1 MSTIIESIE
10 QRQLRKDIPRFKA
23 GDTVRVHFQVIE
35 GTRRRVQVF
44 EGVVI
49 KRQGSGARETFTV
62 RKQSFGV
69 GVERTFP
76 VHSPK
81 IEKIEVGA
89 VGDVNRA
96 KLYYLREKVGKKARV
111 RELRQ
116 TPAQVAATKAEAE
129 AAKAAIAADAADAEA
144 AAAAE
149 AEAVEAEA
157 AAAAEATAEI
167 EAAAAA
173 DLEPV
178 EVEEAPE
185 EPVAEAERRP
195 RPSPRPRRGC
205 GGRARGRPTT
215 RPLTRSRSALFLTA
229 FALVAA
235 GCGAEDAQ
243 QEAAREE
250 VQAHVR
256 ALGVAS
262 GYDAEDVHCTDARGV
277 WFRDEE
283 TDEFTCAVRRIEG
296 GCDWFVVHV
305 DRERQ
310 RVTVA
315 LDERDAGCVLGF

>member
-35 GTRRRVQVF
+35 GQRRRVQVF
-44 EGVVI
+44 EGIVI

-89 VGDVNRA
+89 IGDVNRA
-96 KLYYLREKVGKKARV
+96 KLYYLREKIGKKARV

-116 TPAQVAATKAEAE
+116 TPAQLAAARAESEANQAALDAAEAEAE
-129 AAKAAIAADAADAEA
+129 AAAEA

-149 AEAVEAEA
+149 PEA
-157 AAAAEATAEI
+157 
-167 EAAAAA
+167 
-173 DLEPV
+173 
-178 EVEEAPE
+178 EEAPA
-185 EPVAEAERRP
+185 EPEAVAEAS
-195 RPSPRPRRGC
+195 PSPRPRRTTP
-205 GGRARGRPTT
+205 RRPRTSPPPTRRPRPTH
-215 RPLTRSRSALFLTA
+215 RLQRRRSAAALAAL
-229 FALVAA
+229 ALVAG
-235 GCGAEDAQ
+235 GCGLEDPQ

-256 ALGVAS
+256 ALGPNS
-262 GYDAEDVHCTDARGV
+262 GYDAEDAHCTGAASP
-277 WFRDEE
+277 WFRPVE
-283 TDEFTCAVRRIEG
+283 TDQFTCAVRLKDG
-296 GCDWFVVHV
+296 GCDWFGVAV
-305 DRERQ
+305 DRDRSKVLV
-310 RVTVA
+310 RLV
-315 LDERDAGCVLGF
+315 ERDAGCTLGF